1 MDIPSVRFLLPC
13 LILYAFYW
21 SLWLNPYVDE
31 GADKDAEH
39 HLSNAKAQRLLSRA
53 RQLIAEQRLEDALG
67 PTLELYKAY
76 PENSIYIDQLARIY
90 NKLERWNDEAA
101 MWEQFL
107 VYSPIPSDGCPQIGL
122 AYRRMEREDLA
133 YKAFERC
140 LSLEENSD
148 NLMFMAHALERKGQ
162 YKTADELY
170 GKALKRSPGYP
181 DVIIGKARCE
191 IRLGKAAAAKERVLK
206 LLETRADNADALL
219 AAGMACMRTGDY
231 KAARQYLLRGKQVRP
246 RDKDFR
252 LMLARAAR
260 QSILER

>member
-21 SLWLNPYVDE
+21 SLWLNPFVDE
-31 GADKDAEH
+31 SADKDAEN
-39 HLSNAKAQRLLSRA
+39 HLSIAKAQRLLA
-53 RQLIAEQRLEDALG
+53 RGQELMREQRFEDALR

-76 PENSIYIDQLARIY
+76 PENSSYIDQLARIY
-90 NKLERWNDEAA
+90 NKLERWSDEAA
-101 MWEQFL
+101 MWEQYL
-107 VYSPIPSDGCPQIGL
+107 VYAPIPSDGCPQIGL
-122 AYRRMEREDLA
+122 AYRRLEREDLA

-140 LSLEENSD
+140 LALEENSD
-148 NLMFMAHALERKGQ
+148 NLMFMGHALERKGK
-162 YKTADELY
+162 YKEADGLY

-191 IRLGKAAAAKERVLK
+191 IRLGKAAVAKERVLK

-219 AAGMACMRTGDY
+219 AAGMACIRTGDY
-231 KAARQYLLRGKQVRP
+231 KAAREYLLRGKRVRP

-252 LMLARAAR
+252 VMLARAAR
-260 QSILER
+260 QSVLER